1 LSLSNTLPTQ
11 TDFVLFFTIW
21 FLVAVMIAWL
31 ENTTKLSNNQP
42 VPVAMQAST
51 NQMMVH
57 KSIVQTAPKESME
70 IFPVPM
76 PNLIVKIVQLGGMA
90 QNLVKP
96 ARAIAANVRE
106 VHGVALLVQALLPR
120 AQNV

>member
-1 LSLSNTLPTQ
+1 
-11 TDFVLFFTIW
+11 
-21 FLVAVMIAWL
+21 MIALL
-31 ENTTKLSNNQP
+31 ENTTKLSNSQP

-51 NQMMVH
+51 NQTKVH

-76 PNLIVKIVQLGGMA
+76 PNLIVKIVQLVGMA

>member
-1 LSLSNTLPTQ
+1 
-11 TDFVLFFTIW
+11 
-21 FLVAVMIAWL
+21 MIALL
-31 ENTTKLSNNQP
+31 ENTTKLSNSQP

-51 NQMMVH
+51 NQTKVH

-120 AQNV
+120 AQNVWLGSIPTQMLLLWMGIAKAVSF

>member
-1 LSLSNTLPTQ
+1 
-11 TDFVLFFTIW
+11 
-21 FLVAVMIAWL
+21 MIALL

-51 NQMMVH
+51 NQMKVH
-57 KSIVQTAPKESME
+57 TSIVQTALRESME

-76 PNLIVKIVQLGGMA
+76 PNPIVKIVQLGGMA

-96 ARAIAANVRE
+96 ARAIAANARE
-106 VHGVALLVQALLPR
+106 GHGVALLGQALIPR